1 MFCCLVPE
9 ESANPGIGKFILLP
23 ENHFSICKPKDHNDR
38 SYSDSFKVGS
48 TVQYRCS
55 LGHIVQGQSLRTC
68 ETTGLWSDAPPI
80 CVCKFVFFRFSLS
93 FYNHFLYF
101 Y

>member
-38 SYSDSFKVGS
+38 SYSELKEFLTEILLKEKLKSS
-48 TVQYRCS
+48 TMATRKS
-55 LGHIVQGQSLRTC
+55 LWQKLA
-68 ETTGLWSDAPPI
+68 E
-80 CVCKFVFFRFSLS
+80 FSQ
-93 FYNHFLYF
+93 
-101 Y
+101 